1 MIEMLFAKC
10 HASTLFFLVFR
21 QKSRNFYGIRSRIRE
36 REGEGERGV
45 NRRIDSLEPKG
56 IFDDPKMRKA
66 GG

>member
-36 REGEGERGV
+36 RERGRGREGGESSHR
-45 NRRIDSLEPKG
+45 
-56 IFDDPKMRKA
+56 
-66 GG
+66 